1 MVSSGTRKSRLLSRS
16 RCLLLLVLLPFG
28 LAAPSLHGQTQTTH
42 TWNGGVETCVPP
54 GPNAGRPTGTAECSW
69 PSTTLTVNRGDSA
82 TYYLRLTASPTADN
96 WWVMLRVKNSEGDV
110 LLDGES
116 SGGVRWVPSIG
127 REIHQHNWNQWHS
140 VSVRADD
147 DAELSTLTFD
157 HEVWDD
163 DAECPVHDAA
173 PVTVRVVAKDS
184 DDGGEDGGDNG
195 GEDNGGED
203 NGEDNGGEDNGGGNG
218 GEDNGGGNNG
228 EDNGGEDTDAGDDT
242 APVRMAVPKIEE
254 GDRILTVS
262 WTEPA
267 SERSIVYYE
276 VRYKAVDA
284 TTWEPENPM
293 AVTAMATQIKDLT
306 NGTAY
311 LAQVRAVDSAGA
323 IGEWSEPGS
332 GTPKAMEEEEG
343 EEPMPTPA
351 LPVFGALALG
361 AGLLAAGW
369 ARTRYRGSCAQASGD
384 DIPTR

>member
-1 MVSSGTRKSRLLSRS
+1 
-16 RCLLLLVLLPFG
+16 
-28 LAAPSLHGQTQTTH
+28 
-42 TWNGGVETCVPP
+42 
-54 GPNAGRPTGTAECSW
+54 
-69 PSTTLTVNRGDSA
+69 
-82 TYYLRLTASPTADN
+82 
-96 WWVMLRVKNSEGDV
+96 
-110 LLDGES
+110 
-116 SGGVRWVPSIG
+116 
-127 REIHQHNWNQWHS
+127 
-140 VSVRADD
+140 
-147 DAELSTLTFD
+147 
-157 HEVWDD
+157 
-163 DAECPVHDAA
+163 
-173 PVTVRVVAKDS
+173 
-184 DDGGEDGGDNG
+184 
-195 GEDNGGED
+195 
-203 NGEDNGGEDNGGGNG
+203 
-218 GEDNGGGNNG
+218 
-228 EDNGGEDTDAGDDT
+228 
-242 APVRMAVPKIEE
+242 MAVPKIEE

-306 NGTAY
+306 NGTVY

-323 IGEWSEPGS
+323 MGEWSEPGS
-332 GTPKAMEEEEG
+332 GTPKAMEEKEG